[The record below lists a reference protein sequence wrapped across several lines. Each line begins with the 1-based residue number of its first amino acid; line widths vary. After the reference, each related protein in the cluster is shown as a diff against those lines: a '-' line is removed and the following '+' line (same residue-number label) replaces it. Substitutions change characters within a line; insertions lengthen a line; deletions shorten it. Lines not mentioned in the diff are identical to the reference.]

1 MTWLAV
7 LRLIGGWRAAA
18 FLALAVAVS
27 AAWGVQTLR
36 LATVKHSLQVEQED
50 FRSYREKMILL
61 TGQAATA
68 AAQARVEFY
77 EARARAESSF
87 QAGRESAI
95 EHEKTVVADLRAGN
109 LRLREQWRNRVC
121 PAAEGQAVAGAPEG
135 SDGTDQLRAES
146 AGRIIGIGA
155 RADALTAWLQAE
167 LLATRQLATRQ
178 LAESCG
184 KTGE

>member
-1 MTWLAV
+1 MIPVAAIV
-7 LRLIGGWRAAA
+7 SAIGGVRATA
-18 FLALAVAVS
+18 FLGLSLAVA
-27 AAWGVQTLR
+27 AAWGVQTVR
-36 LATVKHSLQVEQED
+36 LKSAQADTAKVAED

-61 TGQAATA
+61 TGQATTA
-68 AAQARVEFY
+68 AAQARVEFH

-121 PAAEGQAVAGAPEG
+121 PAAQGQAPAGAAEGQDGA
-135 SDGTDQLRAES
+135 DQLRAES

-155 RADALTAWLQAE
+155 RADALTRWLQSE
-167 LLATRQLATRQ
+167 LLVTRQ